1 MGSERAKFGTPEI
14 NLGLIPGGGG
24 TQRLPRLVGYGRAME
39 MILSGEMVDAHSAL
53 QMGLLNHLYEVDELE
68 QKTLELAKIIA
79 SKSPHTLKIA
89 KACVRAALEKP
100 MHQGLEEE
108 ASAFAGLFDSEDK
121 EIGVKAFMERT
132 QAEWVGK

>member
-1 MGSERAKFGTPEI
+1 
-14 NLGLIPGGGG
+14 
-24 TQRLPRLVGYGRAME
+24 
-39 MILSGEMVDAHSAL
+39 MVDAHSAL

-79 SKSPHTLKIA
+79 SKSPHTLKVA

-108 ASAFAGLFDSEDK
+108 AIAFAGLFDSEDK